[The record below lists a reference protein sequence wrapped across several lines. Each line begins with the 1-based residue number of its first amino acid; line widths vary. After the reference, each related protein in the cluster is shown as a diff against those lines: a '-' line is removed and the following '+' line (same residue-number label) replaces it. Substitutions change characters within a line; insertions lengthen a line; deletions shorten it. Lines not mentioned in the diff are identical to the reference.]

1 MDGDHG
7 GGMSQQTGLRARC
20 GRLSV
25 TEDVDN
31 RPKLLVMTA
40 LTASPR
46 QTKKVKT
53 SVGGQDRCGRPR
65 QVREKAKIM
74 AKSDA

>member
-1 MDGDHG
+1 
-7 GGMSQQTGLRARC
+7 MSQQTGLRARC

-40 LTASPR
+40 VGTGSHS
-46 QTKKVKT
+46 KT
-53 SVGGQDRCGRPR
+53 SESKTNEESQDIRWGPR
-65 QVREKAKIM
+65 QVWKAKTSAGEGQDYGQI
-74 AKSDA
+74 